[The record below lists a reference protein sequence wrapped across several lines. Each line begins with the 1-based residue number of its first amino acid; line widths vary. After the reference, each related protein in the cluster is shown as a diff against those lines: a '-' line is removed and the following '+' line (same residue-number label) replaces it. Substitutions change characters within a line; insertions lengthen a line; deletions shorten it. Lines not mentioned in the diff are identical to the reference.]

1 MMNSKSSGSNL
12 NPGKKGNV
20 AEAIMYVFDEL
31 VKGKVGFTE
40 ALAACSS
47 EDLVT
52 LASMEDTIILVDILR
67 SAGESQP
74 RHITALKEA
83 GFDLSDPFSRNG
95 FFPLSTILYGYAGML
110 AQNDKDTMAYPLFEG
125 LESMYIKQGLTLEAA
140 KCQLN
145 MAIMLKTLGKLES
158 AMQYIELAEPV
169 LLFYNSKFI
178 HELRKQKLEIQEGI
192 YKTTSASIS
201 SEAAHFFERGGKHLT
216 LGEMEQAEQLLL
228 ACTLQAEKEKAYE
241 LKAKAMLML
250 GMVYNSIGQYEKAT
264 QFIRQSIPELQKYNV
279 TNLLASAYFLAGET
293 EYMRGDY
300 AVAKKFFEQSAY
312 SNIEKQ
318 EWATAGL
325 SFWHL
330 GKCLN
335 ELKNYNEAIKHFEE
349 AVKFLKQKDMLLEAA
364 KVNLSM
370 GLSYIGII
378 QNAGNKTGTE
388 GINTG
393 DPMVMLLSFVLARN
407 LMDDALKVFEDYD
420 SDRDIGNYYHNM
432 GNLIILEG
440 TITGKPE
447 LGKVAISCYN
457 EAISIFSG
465 LSDERMVKLAKIN
478 LARALSHY
486 GQNEQARKVLESIE
500 DE

>member
-1 MMNSKSSGSNL
+1 MNSKSSGSNL

-20 AEAIMYVFDEL
+20 AEAIMYLFDEL
-31 VKGKVGFTE
+31 VKGKVGFIE

-47 EDLVT
+47 EDLVS

-74 RHITALKEA
+74 QHIIALKEA

-95 FFPLSTILYGYAGML
+95 FFPLSTILYSYAGSL

-125 LESMYIKQGLTLEAA
+125 LESMYVKQGLTLEAA

-145 MAIMLKTLGKLES
+145 MAIILKAHGKLES
-158 AMQYIELAEPV
+158 AMQYIERAEPV
-169 LLFYNSKFI
+169 LLFYNSKSI
-178 HELRKQKLEIQEGI
+178 HELCKQKLEIQEGI
-192 YKTTSASIS
+192 NKTASASVS
-201 SEAAHFFERGGKHLT
+201 SEAAHFFERGSKHLA
-216 LGEMEQAEQLLL
+216 LGEIEQAEKLLI

-241 LKAKAMLML
+241 LKAKTILML
-250 GMVYNSIGQYEKAT
+250 GMVYSNTGQYEKAT
-264 QFIRQSIPELQKYNV
+264 QFIRQSIVDLQKYNV
-279 TNLLASAYFLAGET
+279 TNLLAGAYFLAGET

-300 AVAKKFFEQSAY
+300 AIARYFFKQSAY

-318 EWATAGL
+318 EWGTAGL
-325 SFWHL
+325 SFWYI

-335 ELKNYNEAIKHFEE
+335 ELKNYDEAIKNFEE
-349 AVKFLKQKDMLLEAA
+349 AVKLLKQKDMLLEAA
-364 KVNLSM
+364 RVNLSM
-370 GLSYIGII
+370 GLSYVGII
-378 QNAGNKTGTE
+378 QNTGNNTGT
-388 GINTG
+388 GGVHMG
-393 DPMVMLLSFVLARN
+393 DSTVMLFSFVIARN

-432 GNLIILEG
+432 GNLVLMEG
-440 TITGKPE
+440 SVTGKPE
-447 LGKVAISCYN
+447 SGKVAISCYN

-465 LSDERMVKLAKIN
+465 LSDVRMVNLSKIN
-478 LARALSHY
+478 LAKALSHY
-486 GQNEQARKVLESIE
+486 GQNEQARKILESIE